1 MKTAVFLIMI
11 VARMMVYSLTVLMLV
26 RAVMSWIA
34 FDEDNKLSNF
44 VYNVTEPVI
53 YPFRV
58 VFDRCPLAQGV
69 PLDIPYFTASITL
82 LLIDLALE
90 LIPV

>member
-58 VFDRCPLAQGV
+58 VFDRFQLAQGV
-69 PLDIPYFTASITL
+69 PLDIPYFTASMTL
-82 LLIDLALE
+82 LLIDLVLE